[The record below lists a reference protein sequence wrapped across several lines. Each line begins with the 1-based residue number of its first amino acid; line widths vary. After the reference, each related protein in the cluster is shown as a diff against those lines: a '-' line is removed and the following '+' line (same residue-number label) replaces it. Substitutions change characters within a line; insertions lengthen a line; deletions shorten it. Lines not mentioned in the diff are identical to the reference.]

1 MKVPEMAYKLPF
13 HSTNATKLIIFH
25 FKLLHRRLAK
35 NDFLNKIGIREKIM
49 IFVPF
54 AEPKKE
60 SCFYLFWSFS
70 ETFLFLHDLMQWL
83 AKNQIK
89 LKSEI

>member
-1 MKVPEMAYKLPF
+1 
-13 HSTNATKLIIFH
+13 
-25 FKLLHRRLAK
+25 
-35 NDFLNKIGIREKIM
+35 M

-60 SCFYLFWSFS
+60 SRFYLFWSFS
-70 ETFLFLHDLMQWL
+70 ETFSFLQDFMKWL